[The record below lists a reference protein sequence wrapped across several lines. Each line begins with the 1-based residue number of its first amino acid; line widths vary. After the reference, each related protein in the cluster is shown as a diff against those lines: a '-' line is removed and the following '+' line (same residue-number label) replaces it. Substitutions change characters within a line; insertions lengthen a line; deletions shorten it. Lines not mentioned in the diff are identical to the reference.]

1 METNKNLEGYK
12 RRDVLFNDH
21 KFTLWYLLPHV
32 NVRNSFLTRLLWRKI
47 ILFFLFFFTFSL
59 FLSGFRHLHMCP
71 LGEYSFELKI
81 KNQERK
87 IKVKQKDFLYQQLK
101 YTNSWWLDRI
111 FLEKVQLWVPWK
123 PNQLDWF
130 LI

>member
-12 RRDVLFNDH
+12 RWDVLFNDH

-47 ILFFLFFFTFSL
+47 ILFFFFFTFSL

-87 IKVKQKDFLYQQLK
+87 IKEKQKDFLYQQLK

>member
-12 RRDVLFNDH
+12 RWDVLFNDH

-32 NVRNSFLTRLLWRKI
+32 NERNSFLTRLMEKNHP
-47 ILFFLFFFTFSL
+47 FFFFFFSFSL

-87 IKVKQKDFLYQQLK
+87 IKEKQKDFLYQQLK